1 MEATRHLDLGCGNA
15 PRNPYK
21 KALCFGCDIR
31 DSNEINASSNF
42 EYKEVNLVLT
52 PIPFPDNY
60 FDSVS
65 AFDFIEHVPR
75 QLVDHTGKLVN
86 PFVNLMSEIHRVLKP
101 GGMLLAVTPAY
112 PSGEAFQDP
121 THVNIITIKTHEY
134 FVGDDPYAAAY
145 GFKGRFSAKRVE
157 WGTAK
162 SASQLNTPEWRKK
175 LRNLHRRLFK
185 SGLSHLIWELE
196 VKK

>member
-1 MEATRHLDLGCGNA
+1 MESTRHLDIGCGNA

-21 KALCFGCDIR
+21 KNLCFGCDIR
-31 DSNEINASSNF
+31 DLDEIDTAVNF
-42 EYKEVNLVLT
+42 EYKQANLVLA
-52 PIPFPDNY
+52 PIPFPDSH

-75 QLVDHTGKLVN
+75 QLADHTGKLIN
-86 PFVNLMSEIHRVLKP
+86 PFVNLMSEIYRVLKP
-101 GGMLLAVTPAY
+101 GGVLLAITPAY

-134 FVGDDPYAAAY
+134 FIGQKPYAAAY
-145 GFKGRFSAKRVE
+145 GFKGRFEAKRVE

-162 SASQLNTPEWRKK
+162 SAAHPELSRWRQNLSNLN
-175 LRNLHRRLFK
+175 RRLFK
-185 SGLSHLIWELE
+185 SGLSHIIWELE
-196 VKK
+196 AKK